1 MRLSGAPDGIARR
14 ILRHAGS
21 PIAPHPP
28 PPLLSSRK
36 WGKWSE
42 SLTQGRRKVQTLFHC
57 SKVRWAKW
65 SDVVQNLPIR
75 LRQLFHDL
83 EVGRDPALFESFMS
97 IQTCSAETR
106 IPISDQSASCF
117 TMCGRWGGNVLIQHL
132 PSCHCFPIHEIW
144 FHSLSNLLHGSCER
158 ILSSDFIVPYPFFS
172 IYGISSSH
180 LW

>member
-1 MRLSGAPDGIARR
+1 MVSRGSCDTPD
-14 ILRHAGS
+14 
-21 PIAPHPP
+21 
-28 PPLLSSRK
+28 LLSHLLFYPHGNGESEAKVWRK
-36 WGKWSE
+36 DAERFKLFSIVLKWDE
-42 SLTQGRRKVQTLFHC
+42 RNDLT
-57 SKVRWAKW
+57 
-65 SDVVQNLPIR
+65 DVVQNLPIR

-106 IPISDQSASCF
+106 IPISDQSASCC